1 MPTETTTY
9 RKEQF
14 MQASQFTRLEKDVLA
29 GLLEDE
35 STYTMEQAKEQLN
48 QFMNEEAK

>member
-1 MPTETTTY
+1 MATETTTY

-29 GLLEDE
+29 GLLEED
-35 STYTMEQAKEQLN
+35 SAYTMEQAKEQLN